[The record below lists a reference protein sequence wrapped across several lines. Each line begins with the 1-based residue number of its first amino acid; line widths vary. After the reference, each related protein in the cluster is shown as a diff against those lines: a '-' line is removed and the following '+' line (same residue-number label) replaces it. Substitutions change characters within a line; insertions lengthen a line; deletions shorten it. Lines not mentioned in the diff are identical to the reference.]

1 MDDHQHDDH
10 RVNYMIIFFALC
22 GFTALS
28 VVSDVA
34 KDMMSYGALI
44 VVVLAI
50 ASAKA
55 ACVMLYFMHLKFEGN
70 WKFIILAPTTILA
83 IGLPLSLMPDVGLHY
98 YIDTAEQR
106 QWRQENPQSTDGHGT
121 KTSTEPGHE

>member
-1 MDDHQHDDH
+1 MADHQHDDH
-10 RVNYMIIFFALC
+10 QVNYMIIFFALC

-34 KDMMSYGALI
+34 KNMMSYGTLI

-98 YIDTAEQR
+98 YIDTAEQQ
-106 QWRQENPQSTDGHGT
+106 QWREQAEPS
-121 KTSTEPGHE
+121 PGHNDTSPPKPEHE

>member
-22 GFTALS
+22 GFTVLS
-28 VVSDVA
+28 VASDVA
-34 KDMMSYGALI
+34 KDLMSYGALI

-83 IGLPLSLMPDVGLHY
+83 IGLPLALLPDVGLHY
-98 YIDTAEQR
+98 YMDTAEQR
-106 QWRQENPQSTDGHGT
+106 QWRQENHQSTDNHGPT
-121 KTSTEPGHE
+121 TSTEPEHE

>member
-28 VVSDVA
+28 VVSDEA
-34 KDMMSYGALI
+34 KDLMSYGMLI

-106 QWRQENPQSTDGHGT
+106 QWIQEDHHASDDHGQE
-121 KTSTEPGHE
+121 TSTEAEHE